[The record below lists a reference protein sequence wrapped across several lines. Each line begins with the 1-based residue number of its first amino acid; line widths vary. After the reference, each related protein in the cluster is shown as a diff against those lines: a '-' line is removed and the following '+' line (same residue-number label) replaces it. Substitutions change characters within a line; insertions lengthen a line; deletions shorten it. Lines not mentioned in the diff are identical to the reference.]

1 MKDHNPQCQ
10 IYSYSICFSNISQ
23 HLRCPQ
29 NCGRGAIF
37 LCQQWSE
44 RLQNKTKHEEVLAP
58 PFLGDDT
65 YWRRVLR
72 NPFLVASAQ
81 HCTTLIRDMKNLNIS
96 ILHPRF
102 ASLPTG
108 PQTMRSTS
116 MQEEHTDLMFF
127 RDARSQKIMT
137 FKHSQQDLSRSW
149 SHGVVF
155 ASSSS
160 SDLLN
165 IRCLEGSQIVH
176 RLWANMKPGKVWQG
190 QLQESGWN
198 SMTNLFSPAGYQDE
212 AFEDCH
218 HQGSFEGDFWASF
231 CIHSLRLLFYIVL
244 HKSSC
249 ILQAV

>member
-1 MKDHNPQCQ
+1 MPDLQYVFPTFLSTWDAHKTVGGGPS
-10 IYSYSICFSNISQ
+10 SYASSRQKGCK
-23 HLRCPQ
+23 
-29 NCGRGAIF
+29 AK
-37 LCQQWSE
+37 
-44 RLQNKTKHEEVLAP
+44 QNKVLAP

-81 HCTTLIRDMKNLNIS
+81 HCATLIRDMKNLNIS

-102 ASLPTG
+102 ASLPTC

-176 RLWANMKPGKVWQG
+176 RLWAKMKPGKVWQG

-212 AFEDCH
+212 AFETAITKDQRCL
-218 HQGSFEGDFWASF
+218 QSWFEGDFWASF
-231 CIHSLRLLFYIVL
+231 CIHSSRLLFYIVL